1 MIKLNNKGQTL
12 IMFIL
17 LIPLI
22 LVIMALVI
30 DTSFVYKEKIKFQSV
45 TKTIMKTTYEKKDA
59 TDFNDKII
67 NAQRVYNLLDY
78 KPEYIY
84 KLSSNI
90 EDVEDI
96 RMKEYFEDV
105 IDLFKKI
112 TNDINEL
119 NEKDIEEE
127 EKEDTIGFDD
137 ILGELN

>member
-45 TKTIMKTTYEKKDA
+45 TKTIMKTTYENKDA

-67 NAQRVYNLLDY
+67 NLY
-78 KPEYIY
+78 KKNGIDTNNIVIKVNSDSIVIKNQTKVKSIFGNIIGIKNYKVKFLYKIY
-84 KLSSNI
+84 KENESI
-90 EDVEDI
+90 KVI
-96 RMKEYFEDV
+96 KE
-105 IDLFKKI
+105 
-112 TNDINEL
+112 
-119 NEKDIEEE
+119 
-127 EKEDTIGFDD
+127 
-137 ILGELN
+137 

>member
-59 TDFNDKII
+59 IDFNDKII
-67 NAQRVYNLLDY
+67 NLY
-78 KPEYIY
+78 KKNGIDTNNMVIKVNSDNVFIKNQAKVKSIFGNIIGIKNYEVKFLYKIY
-84 KLSSNI
+84 KENESI
-90 EDVEDI
+90 KVI
-96 RMKEYFEDV
+96 KE
-105 IDLFKKI
+105 
-112 TNDINEL
+112 
-119 NEKDIEEE
+119 
-127 EKEDTIGFDD
+127 
-137 ILGELN
+137 